1 MSVLGGVGEAAL
13 FGAIGQSALIVG
25 ALLVWK
31 FPKLTQPFY
40 VGALMAFGAGAV
52 ISAVGTDL
60 VAVAYD
66 EAGAGPTAL
75 GIGIGCLGYFIVVLL
90 LERSSERAAERE
102 AGEANDAA
110 GASSAANFGT
120 PVVEA
125 AEAGI
130 EGHPKGATKTEARN
144 LFVGMI
150 IDGIPESVAIG
161 LTLHTAAVGVS
172 AALVGSVFIAGLPEA
187 MGISAALLAGG
198 LTLGKILFRFSWVV
212 LIGAVSAAI
221 GYAALYQA
229 SNETQAMIQ
238 AIAAGALLVVVVNE
252 MIPIAVRGV
261 KRWAGVIAAAGFVF
275 SAGLTW
281 ATGGC
286 PARVPAAVRYR
297 PVRRG
302 GEGGW
307 RMTSFPV
314 PGSAAPAAARE
325 PASRV
330 LDAADISRV
339 IGRISHE
346 ILERTRGPADI
357 VLLGIQTRGVPLAQR
372 LARRIGEIEG
382 IDIPVGALDITMYRD
397 DIRLRGPRP
406 LEPTEIPVTGLDD

>member
-1 MSVLGGVGEAAL
+1 MFGGAGEAAL

-40 VGALMAFGAGAV
+40 VGELMAFGAGAV

-66 EAGAGPTAL
+66 EAGAGPTAI

-102 AGEANDAA
+102 AAQGAAASESEAN
-110 GASSAANFGT
+110 FVT

-198 LTLGKILFRFSWVV
+198 LTLGKILFRFSCVV

-221 GYAALYQA
+221 GYVALYQA
-229 SNETQAMIQ
+229 SDVTQAVIQ
-238 AIAAGALLVVVVNE
+238 SVAAGALLVVVVNE

-261 KRWAGVIAAAGFVF
+261 KRWAGVIAAVGFVF

-281 ATGGC
+281 ATGG
-286 PARVPAAVRYR
+286 
-297 PVRRG
+297 
-302 GEGGW
+302 
-307 RMTSFPV
+307 
-314 PGSAAPAAARE
+314 
-325 PASRV
+325 
-330 LDAADISRV
+330 
-339 IGRISHE
+339 
-346 ILERTRGPADI
+346 
-357 VLLGIQTRGVPLAQR
+357 
-372 LARRIGEIEG
+372 
-382 IDIPVGALDITMYRD
+382 
-397 DIRLRGPRP
+397 
-406 LEPTEIPVTGLDD
+406 